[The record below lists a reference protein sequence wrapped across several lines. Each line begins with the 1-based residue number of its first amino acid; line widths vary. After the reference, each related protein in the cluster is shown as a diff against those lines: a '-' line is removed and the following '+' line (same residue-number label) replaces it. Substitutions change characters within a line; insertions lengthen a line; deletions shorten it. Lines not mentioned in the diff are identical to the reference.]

1 MLTKILR
8 ASHLTN
14 GPLVM
19 VFSITSA
26 NRIMPETSLH
36 PWKSTVSSVTDTSRP
51 YLTPVINFGPIEL
64 YHTVTNLISSRV
76 IIDYFAV
83 HSEDQD

>member
-1 MLTKILR
+1 MLTEILR

-19 VFSITSA
+19 IFSITSA

-36 PWKSTVSSVTDTSRP
+36 PWKSTVFSVTDTSRP
-51 YLTPVINFGPIEL
+51 HLTPVKTFGPIEL
-64 YHTVTNLISSRV
+64 YHTVTNLISWRV
-76 IIDYFAV
+76 IIDYNTV
-83 HSEDQD
+83 TD